1 MADAG
6 TRVAGA
12 LSQVDKIGFPEFTG
26 KLIMDV
32 VDAIVAA
39 TLKQIKS
46 FEELVKELDAGV
58 EAFKAKAVTAEA
70 VDKFL
75 VDAWPGSTTD
85 TSAVV
90 AGGTYDHAMFQ
101 EITGRL
107 GNIDGMS
114 DPGQGTAT
122 FTESQV
128 TQIKARVKDALD
140 EAADRSFQHLKSMVE
155 LGYAR
160 VIFTDGRILTKLTFS
175 VDASDSS
182 ARQTSDY
189 ASSSFSASA
198 SAHGSFLG
206 RLIGL
211 SGRTAYSRVHVAT
224 VNTQAVSTDK
234 AMGQIIGEVEVKF
247 TTQTFPKVETLK
259 TAAVAQ
265 PPQ

>member
-58 EAFKAKAVTAEA
+58 EAFKA
-70 VDKFL
+70 
-75 VDAWPGSTTD
+75 
-85 TSAVV
+85 SAVV

-140 EAADRSFQHLKSMVE
+140 DAADRSFQHLKSMVE